1 MSNVVGQRLPW
12 RVMRWLNVHWPRA
25 FQLLRYG
32 TSNVN
37 TAEHWDDA
45 WRRHGRDGYR
55 ATGEILALLHV
66 ERRCDCSGVDIAPSA
81 VAAVRA
87 RGFRAET
94 TVLPA
99 IPHPD
104 AAFDVVVCT
113 ETLEHVS
120 DARATLREIRRV
132 LRPDGRLLLSV
143 PDGTVDEEEVHVHRF
158 SAPRLERELAP
169 HFAEVHVER
178 LVDDME
184 PTLFAT
190 ASGIRQ

>member
-1 MSNVVGQRLPW
+1 M
-12 RVMRWLNVHWPRA
+12 
-25 FQLLRYG
+25 
-32 TSNVN
+32 
-37 TAEHWDDA
+37 
-45 WRRHGRDGYR
+45 
-55 ATGEILALLHV
+55 GEMLALLHV
-66 ERRCDCSGVDIAPSA
+66 ERRCDCSGIDIAPSA